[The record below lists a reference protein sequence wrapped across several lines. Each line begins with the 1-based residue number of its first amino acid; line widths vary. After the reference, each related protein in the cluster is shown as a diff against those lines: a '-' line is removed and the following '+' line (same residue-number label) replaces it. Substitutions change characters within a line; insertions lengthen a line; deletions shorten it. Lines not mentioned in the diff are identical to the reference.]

1 MSTPVS
7 FLTDEMRE
15 QAIGTESKPVT
26 ILVEKGAIVNFA
38 QAIGDANPI
47 YNDEIVARK
56 SQSGTLIV
64 PPTFLRSIR
73 AVQPEIPFEMPFERL
88 LDAGSDWDYFEP
100 VRVGD
105 QITAVGRIIDI
116 SERSGRI
123 GLMIFINT
131 LITYSNQFNEVA
143 ANQTNTLIR
152 Y

>member
-1 MSTPVS
+1 LPTPVS

-15 QAIGTESKPVT
+15 QAIGAESEPVT
-26 ILVEKGAIVNFA
+26 IVVEKGAIFNFA

-47 YNDEIVARK
+47 YNDEIIARK
-56 SQSGTLIV
+56 SQPGALIA

-73 AVQPEIPFEMPFERL
+73 AVQPEIPFEIPFERL
-88 LDAGSDWDYFEP
+88 LDAGSDWEYFEP

-105 QITAVGRIIDI
+105 QITAVGRIVDI

-131 LITYSNQFNEVA
+131 LITYSNQFDEIA